1 MCAISPPRMGPI
13 GVGSVAAG
21 PFRCFVL
28 RPLVLLLG
36 LVLALVVL
44 CCWTSP
50 AARADTAQQQL
61 EDYVADNLAQLDLGD
76 FQRFAA
82 DYTQGADVKT
92 ILLQLIQ
99 GQLQLGPRQWLD
111 ALWQAAT
118 RSFRTVLPTLAS
130 IVMVALLFNLLFGLT
145 QGFVNRQTNDIVYFV
160 CYTAVLLLVVSM
172 VVGAVNSVRHLTD
185 NLVGLINAV
194 SPPLLT
200 LLSAVG
206 GTTSSALLN
215 PQLALFATL
224 VANVVGKV
232 VIPLF
237 LVSVVFATVGNL
249 SSNVRLDKLQ
259 SAVRYLIGCLLGV
272 VFGLFT
278 TYLSVAG
285 IAGGMAD
292 TMSLR
297 AARYVIGS
305 YLPLVGGYVSQG
317 FDLVTAGVM
326 LIKNALGVFALL
338 MVVSM
343 VLAPLVQVLVLTV
356 GLKLVAGLVEPI
368 GDRRMASFIGG
379 IAECMRSL
387 SGAVAGV
394 GFTFMVTMLLVM
406 ASCVTVL

>member
-1 MCAISPPRMGPI
+1 MT
-13 GVGSVAAG
+13 
-21 PFRCFVL
+21 
-28 RPLVLLLG
+28 LLLTIF
-36 LVLALVVL
+36 VVGPVV
-44 CCWTSP
+44 TP
-50 AARADTAQQQL
+50 PVAKADSAKEQLQQYVQDNLQQL
-61 EDYVADNLAQLDLGD
+61 NLDD
-76 FQRFAA
+76 FQRFCA
-82 DYTQGADVKT
+82 DYTGGADVKE
-92 ILLQLIQ
+92 ILLQLIG
-99 GQLQLGPRQWLD
+99 GQLSLGPRQWLD
-111 ALWQAAT
+111 ALWQAAI
-118 RSFRTVLPTLAS
+118 RSFTRVVPTLAS
-130 IVMVALLFNLLFGLT
+130 IVLIALLFNLLFGLT
-145 QGFVNRQTNDIVYFV
+145 QGFVNRHTNEIVYFV
-160 CYTAVLLLVVSM
+160 CYTAVLLLVVSL
-172 VVGAVNSVRHLTD
+172 VVGAVDSVRRLTD
-185 NLVGLINAV
+185 NLVALINAV
-194 SPPLLT
+194 SPPLVT
-200 LLSAVG
+200 LLAAVG
-206 GTTSSALLN
+206 GTSSSALLN
-215 PQLALFATL
+215 PQLALFASL

-249 SSNVRLDKLQ
+249 SNNVKLDKLQ

-338 MVVSM
+338 VVVSM
-343 VLAPLVQVLVLTV
+343 VLTPLVQVLVLTV

-368 GDRRMASFIGG
+368 GDKRMAAFVGG
-379 IAECMRSL
+379 VAECMRSL